1 MYHLLLSFPLPVVQN
16 YAIHINFMHAV
27 LANFKIVL
35 NTKKLLAK
43 FFPKSYLPNF
53 STPKQNGKKQNP
65 QENTSII
72 PINLTLEYPQISF
85 LR

>member
-43 FFPKSYLPNF
+43 FFPKNYLPNF

-65 QENTSII
+65 EKILQSFPSI
-72 PINLTLEYPQISF
+72 
-85 LR
+85 